1 MVIPSSIAIIMDGN
15 GRWAREKGLP
25 RQVGHQEG
33 VKAMKRVTR
42 KAGELGVSS
51 LTVYAFS
58 TENWKRPGKEVNFLM
73 NLFQK
78 TLIKQAREL
87 FENNVKV
94 KIIGRRDN
102 LSSGLLKTINEIE
115 EMTATNTGLELKIA
129 FNYGGRAE
137 ILDMSRKII
146 RDAQKGLNPDTLTEE
161 EIAQYLYDPDYPD
174 IELLIRTGGDKR
186 VSNFLLWQIAYAEL
200 YFIDKY
206 WPDFTGEDLVD
217 AIKVFNERERR
228 FGGIEE

>member
-1 MVIPSSIAIIMDGN
+1 MDGN

>member
-102 LSSGLLKTINEIE
+102 LSRELLKTINEIE

-146 RDAQKGLNPDTLTEE
+146 RDVQKGLNPDTLTEE